1 MRKVI
6 LTIIVAAMIA
16 VVGISLTAC
25 NNATPQGQLANI
37 LPDHNH
43 EVFVYD
49 ALNTMDN
56 STGVYTVNLDA
67 FKNGTEVEFG
77 TRKLEN
83 VDAGIRVLGTLVF
96 GDTKYEMGCYYKFV
110 SGTSFM
116 TPAYTFRTVTEN
128 GNKTFDMQGA
138 YAGGNFTSERFV
150 DDGSNSDTLKTSGT
164 VFDNNQFQQVLRSVT
179 TFSGLT
185 LSFTTPIVTNDD
197 AGVASLTASGSS
209 TAKLKDIPYTDAMEQ
224 YAEEGVPCYV
234 INVSRATDV
243 AGMSH
248 TLYYATDNIKSNGWA
263 MKNILVKIIEPFT
276 ENNER
281 FEMQYTLR
289 SASLS

>member
-128 GNKTFDMQGA
+128 GNKTFDMHGA

>member
-1 MRKVI
+1 
-6 LTIIVAAMIA
+6 MIA
-16 VVGISLTAC
+16 VLGISLTAC

-49 ALNTMDN
+49 AFNTKDD

-67 FKNGTEVEFG
+67 FKSGAEVEFG

-96 GDTKYEMGCYYKFV
+96 GNTKYEMGCYYKFV

-116 TPAYTFRTVTEN
+116 TPAYTFRIVTEN
-128 GNKTFDMQGA
+128 GNKTLDIQGA
-138 YAGGNFTSERFV
+138 YAGGNFTYERFT
-150 DDGSNSDTLKTSGT
+150 GEGPHSETLKTSGT

-179 TFSGLT
+179 TFSSGLT

-197 AGVASLTASGSS
+197 AGIASLTASGSS
-209 TAKLKDIPYTDAMEQ
+209 TTKLKNIPYTDAMEQ

-234 INVSRATDV
+234 INISRSTEV

-263 MKNILVKIIEPFT
+263 MKNILVKIVEPFT